1 MRLLALGVA
10 MVVSVAAP
18 VALAQNQIVE
28 VGAQHH
34 PVVNFQGHI
43 LYRDIP
49 APESSGFIV
58 WRENWI
64 LPPIVVDGGI
74 PIGPPLVIFGDSD
87 RDAILGVDREWS
99 LLSQQHRFWF
109 GVTPRRSWFSGA
121 LRSSCGLATS
131 TWWCRNGAGLC
142 QAGGIDG
149 PTPAFRRGRRLRLAP
164 SLAPS
169 NDGVVRVPN
178 GTVGRRRCARR
189 CRPNLR

>member
-1 MRLLALGVA
+1 

-18 VALAQNQIVE
+18 VALAQKQIVE

-121 LRSSCGLATS
+121 LRSSCGLATYLVVPQRSWALPGGRHRWADASISPRS
-131 TWWCRNGAGLC
+131 TAPTGAFQRWRGPSTEWDSGTASLC
-142 QAGGIDG
+142 EKVSAESSIAATTISS
-149 PTPAFRRGRRLRLAP
+149 PPW
-164 SLAPS
+164 
-169 NDGVVRVPN
+169 
-178 GTVGRRRCARR
+178 
-189 CRPNLR
+189 